1 MTAFDRERRRVE
13 RLLAEGQMTKR
24 EAERRM
30 NAINR
35 AERRLEV
42 FEERTAQRERHL
54 TNARLR
60 SRLKASQEIVWC

>member
-54 TNARLR
+54 ATARLR
-60 SRLKASQEIVWC
+60 YRLKASQEIFWC